1 MRNVHA
7 CYRRRDRIH
16 EPLCAYPDSLSV
28 SGRFTRLITVKSRQ
42 AEPEKWEDL
51 ESEVSSSLVDGRELL
66 IEESIP
72 AARSLANGSKR
83 DLS

>member
-1 MRNVHA
+1 MSMRATGEEIESMNLFVLTLILF
-7 CYRRRDRIH
+7 RWVV
-16 EPLCAYPDSLSV
+16 DSWGCLP
-28 SGRFTRLITVKSRQ
+28 KSRQ
-42 AEPEKWEDL
+42 AEPEKREDL